1 MNNIIIVCS
10 ILGIL
15 IFTSSFITFKPK
27 KRDRYKESKKVKV
40 GKKISNNKLS
50 KFIVGLYLNSNTKS
64 SKKYI
69 NKLTLVGKSK
79 ASEDNREIFISKN
92 SDKIVSFDLEKS
104 ILKVFS
110 AKVTVF
116 FLVLLVGIGGKLLL
130 STYVETNL
138 IHPETLYER
147 TEYRLGRQ
155 VTESIASIVEPV
167 YKEYLK
173 NDDVIGLGLYI
184 KEYSNE
190 NKFSVDDE
198 DIRIL
203 LEAYSEA
210 YAETIF
216 NYRTFLTIL
225 LIALISTLLVDLIIT
240 LKCNIYNA
248 QLLKEFEKL
257 EIVAMLHMGRNDVN
271 ILEIIKEMTK
281 YSIYLKPYLE
291 RCLNMYTSNTFAALD
306 NLIIEIPDQGF
317 KNFILILKSCLESP
331 KEVNL
336 NVLKIQRELRLE
348 LENTKKNKV
357 LKQKELYL
365 TIAQFPLMMLAAL
378 NLIIPGLTSI
388 NI

>member
-1 MNNIIIVCS
+1 
-10 ILGIL
+10 
-15 IFTSSFITFKPK
+15 
-27 KRDRYKESKKVKV
+27 
-40 GKKISNNKLS
+40 
-50 KFIVGLYLNSNTKS
+50 
-64 SKKYI
+64 
-69 NKLTLVGKSK
+69 
-79 ASEDNREIFISKN
+79 
-92 SDKIVSFDLEKS
+92 
-104 ILKVFS
+104 
-110 AKVTVF
+110 
-116 FLVLLVGIGGKLLL
+116 
-130 STYVETNL
+130 
-138 IHPETLYER
+138 
-147 TEYRLGRQ
+147 
-155 VTESIASIVEPV
+155 ASIVQPV
-167 YKEYLK
+167 YKEYFK
-173 NDDVIGLGLYI
+173 NDDVVGLGLYI

-210 YAETIF
+210 YAETFF
-216 NYRTFLTIL
+216 NYRTFLTIF
-225 LIALISTLLVDLIIT
+225 LIALISTLLVDLTIT

-306 NLIIEIPDQGF
+306 NLITEIPDQGF

>member
-1 MNNIIIVCS
+1 MKSIIIVCS
-10 ILGIL
+10 VLGVL
-15 IFTSSFITFKPK
+15 IFASSFITFKPK
-27 KRDRYKESKKVKV
+27 KRNRYKESKKVKRD
-40 GKKISNNKLS
+40 KKISNNKLS

-79 ASEDNREIFISKN
+79 TSEENREIFISQN
-92 SDKIVSFDLEKS
+92 SDKIVSFNLEKI

-110 AKVTVF
+110 AKITVF
-116 FLVLLVGIGGKLLL
+116 FLVLIIGIGGKILL

-155 VTESIASIVEPV
+155 VTESIASIVQPV
-167 YKEYLK
+167 YKEYFK
-173 NDDVIGLGLYI
+173 NDDVVGLGLYI

-210 YAETIF
+210 YAETFF
-216 NYRTFLTIL
+216 NYRTFLTIF
-225 LIALISTLLVDLIIT
+225 LIALISTLLVDLTIT

-306 NLIIEIPDQGF
+306 NLITEIPDQGF